1 MNRVAALALL
11 LLCYAASPA
20 CAQRLNVDP
29 SAPYSPQ
36 AQKEM
41 QKAYNKAVKDQ
52 EKAAKKNQKAQRKAA
67 KQQQKQSHQDAK
79 TRQKQ
84 FGQANHH
91 S

>member
-1 MNRVAALALL
+1 MNRVAASAVLL
-11 LLCYAASPA
+11 LAFAASPA

-52 EKAAKKNQKAQRKAA
+52 AKAAKKNEKAQRKAA
-67 KQQQKQSHQDAK
+67 KQQQKQIHQNAK
-79 TRQKQ
+79 ARQKQ
-84 FGQANHH
+84 FDQANHH